1 MARTFLT
8 NLDMSGNQLLN
19 ATFEKLA
26 TAPTTGNFEGRMYY
40 NTTDDL
46 IYVYDGAEY
55 VSIGAIVDIQ
65 GTTNEVEVST
75 TNGTATIS
83 LPGTIN
89 ADTTGN
95 AATATKLATARTI
108 SLGGDLSGSATFDGS
123 SNITINATV
132 DSNAAVDSISNTDG
146 NISVSA
152 SVGAVTVD
160 LPSSITADVTGD
172 VTGNVT
178 GNVTGDVTGNADT
191 ASALETGRTISLGGD
206 LSGSAT
212 FDGSSNVTITASVQ
226 PDSVVLGTD
235 TTGNYVAS
243 VTGNDGVSISG
254 TGEGA
259 SVTIANDDKGSSQN
273 IFKTIEGDSGS
284 FSAGSN
290 SASATIAGGTGIST
304 SASAGTVTVTNDG
317 VTSLSGTTNE
327 VTVDTST
334 GSVTVGLPD
343 DVTIGNNLTVSNDLT
358 VTGDLTVSGTTT
370 TVNTETIN
378 LADNIITLNSNEA
391 GTPSQN
397 GGIEI
402 ERGTSDNVEFRWN
415 ETSDV
420 WEATTDGTNYSTV
433 LLSGDAAAS
442 DISDFDEAAQDAV
455 GGMVADTATV
465 DLTYTDG
472 TPELKADVKLKS
484 SDSYLASASGLAVD
498 VASLEAKLVTDSFTK
513 KASANVG
520 NGANTSF
527 AITHSLGTRDVVVN
541 VYDNSTYD
549 TVETDVVRTDAN
561 TVTVSF
567 ATAPASNAYR
577 VVVIG

>member
-1 MARTFLT
+1 
-8 NLDMSGNQLLN
+8 MSGNQLLN
-19 ATFEKLA
+19 ASFERLA

-46 IYVYDGAEY
+46 IYVYDGSAF
-55 VSIGAIVDIQ
+55 VSVGSIVDIQ
-65 GTTNEVEVST
+65 GTANEVEVSIAD
-75 TNGTATIS
+75 GVATIG

-95 AATATKLATARTI
+95 AATATALETARTI
-108 SLGGDLSGSATFDGS
+108 SLGGDLSGSASFDGTQ
-123 SNITINATV
+123 NITINATV
-132 DSNAAVDSISNTDG
+132 DSNAAVDSISNSDG
-146 NISVSA
+146 NLDISA
-152 SVGAVTVD
+152 STGAVTVD
-160 LPSSITADVTGD
+160 LASSITADVTGDVTGNLTGNVTGNVTGD

-191 ASALETGRTISLGGD
+191 ATALETARTISLGGD
-206 LSGSAT
+206 LSGSAS
-212 FDGSSNVTITASVQ
+212 FDGTSNVTINATVEA
-226 PDSVVLGTD
+226 DSVELGTD
-235 TTGNYVAS
+235 TTGDYVADVTAGTGIS
-243 VTGNDGVSISG
+243 VTG

-259 SVTIANDDKGSSQN
+259 SVVVTN
-273 IFKTIEGDSGS
+273 
-284 FSAGSN
+284 AGVVN
-290 SASATIAGGTGIST
+290 L
-304 SASAGTVTVTNDG
+304 AGTA
-317 VTSLSGTTNE
+317 NE
-327 VTVDTST
+327 IEVSAST

-343 DVTIGNNLTVSNDLT
+343 DVIIGNDLTVSNDLT

-378 LADNIITLNSNEA
+378 LADNIITLNSNET

-397 GGIEI
+397 AGLEV

-420 WEATTDGTNYSTV
+420 WEATTDGSTYNTV

-455 GGMVADTATV
+455 GGMVANTATV

-472 TPELKADVKLKS
+472 TPELKADVNLQS
-484 SDSYLASASGLAVD
+484 SNSYLVSASGLAVD
-498 VASLEAKLVTDSFTK
+498 ISTLEAKLVTDSFTK
-513 KASANVG
+513 KASASVG

-549 TVETDVVRTDAN
+549 TVETDVVRTDSN